1 MAKSKL
7 EKKALV
13 RSILNHSFFIGNNQ
27 KISKL
32 LLLALLCFCA
42 SASASSDDVS
52 VNVTSVRYQHITG
65 FGAAAMGDL
74 MRPIQDTAIIAKLY
88 GDDSPVG
95 LNIMRIE
102 VSPNLVGDVT
112 TKWWDTPYDWHGY
125 IDAVKC
131 AKRRGAI
138 ILGTPWSPP
147 ADYKTNNSTKGEDSL
162 GVGGRLKAENYKDF
176 FPWLNS
182 FCEYMK
188 SNNASVDIVS
198 IQNEP
203 DWQVSYSGCLYTPS
217 EMHALV
223 RDYGHLFTGAKL
235 MGGESLKFNP
245 AYTDSLLN
253 DTSTCKYF
261 SYIGG
266 HFYGSGVKYAP
277 KAAAT
282 AMAHGMEAWMT
293 EHYVDPRNENSLG
306 DSKVYDSPLWSEQI
320 LFANEVNEAMTA
332 NLSAYVCWYMRANY
346 AFMGDGKT
354 VASGSGNEDMQITKR
369 GYIMSHFTKNIT
381 GSTRLGA
388 TISASDEMETSAYI
402 KGDSLIVMVINGDSD
417 SNDLNVVF
425 NLPYSVKSCTRTV
438 TTESLTC
445 DKDELT
451 IAEPTRKPKFVL
463 APSSISTYVFTID
476 RNATGI
482 SHTSASPTPTT
493 VSTYTLDGVKV
504 DSQKIQEKTS
514 GNRPKGIYIINGKKV
529 II

>member
-1 MAKSKL
+1 MTKL
-7 EKKALV
+7 KFDEKLSV
-13 RSILNHSFFIGNNQ
+13 SFIISYLLIIWKD
-27 KISKL
+27 KIRPSS
-32 LLLALLCFCA
+32 LLLASLCLCSSV
-42 SASASSDDVS
+42 SANTYDVI
-52 VNVTSVRYQHITG
+52 VNVTSTHFQHVTG
-65 FGAAAMGDL
+65 FGAAAMGNL
-74 MRPIQDTAIIAKLY
+74 MRPIQDTTIIAKLY
-88 GDDSPVG
+88 GADSPVG

-102 VSPNLVGDVT
+102 ISPNLVGDVT

-147 ADYKTNNSTKGEDSL
+147 ADYKTNHSTKGEDSL
-162 GVGGRLKAENYKDF
+162 GVGGRLNTENYKDF

-188 SNNASVDIVS
+188 SNDASVDIVS

-223 RDYGHLFTGAKL
+223 KDYGHLFTGAKL

-253 DTSTCKYF
+253 DTSTSKYI

-266 HFYGSGVKYAP
+266 HFYGSGVKYAS
-277 KAAAT
+277 KAAVT
-282 AMAHGMEAWMT
+282 AVAHGMEAWMT

-320 LFANEVNEAMTA
+320 MFAKEVNEAMMA

-346 AFMGDGKT
+346 AFMGDGNT
-354 VASGSGNEDMQITKR
+354 VASGFGNEDMQITKR

-388 TISASDEMETSAYI
+388 TISASEVMETSAYM
-402 KGDSLIVMVINGDSD
+402 KGDSLVVMVINGNSD
-417 SNDLNVVF
+417 SSDMNVAF
-425 NLPYSVKSCTRTV
+425 NLPYIVKSCIHTV
-438 TTESLTC
+438 TTETLTC
-445 DKDELT
+445 YKEELT
-451 IAEPTRKPKFVL
+451 MNEPTSKPRFVL
-463 APSSISTYVFTID
+463 APSSINTYVFTID
-476 RNATGI
+476 RNVAGI
-482 SHTSASPTPTT
+482 CGTSVGLTPAN
-493 VSTYTLDGVKV
+493 VGIYTLDGVKV
-504 DSQKIQEKTS
+504 DNKKMQEKIS
-514 GNRPKGIYIINGKKV
+514 GKRPKGIYIIHGKKV
-529 II
+529 TI